1 MDLLP
6 GVFPNPLASG
16 SGSWGTGLMSFM
28 MGGIICLSCDEIIN
42 YSVIIH
48 ESVPHVSMP
57 ANDATIDYSGQR
69 RPMAYTFPQ
78 TSNQLLKHKHSS
90 TSIVST
96 SSCPLLPG
104 NDVVIMSREKE
115 SSEKADT
122 LPTEDDRLVPS
133 LNCLVQFHLRH
144 LDKERF

>member
-1 MDLLP
+1 
-6 GVFPNPLASG
+6 
-16 SGSWGTGLMSFM
+16 
-28 MGGIICLSCDEIIN
+28 
-42 YSVIIH
+42 
-48 ESVPHVSMP
+48 
-57 ANDATIDYSGQR
+57 
-69 RPMAYTFPQ
+69 MAYIFPL
-78 TSNQLLKHKHSS
+78 NLKHKHSS

-144 LDKERF
+144 LDKEGGFRKVVTTEKPHTFLLTSLI

>member
-1 MDLLP
+1 
-6 GVFPNPLASG
+6 
-16 SGSWGTGLMSFM
+16 
-28 MGGIICLSCDEIIN
+28 
-42 YSVIIH
+42 
-48 ESVPHVSMP
+48 
-57 ANDATIDYSGQR
+57 
-69 RPMAYTFPQ
+69 MAYIFPL
-78 TSNQLLKHKHSS
+78 NLKHKHSS

-144 LDKERF
+144 LDKERFWESCNNRIGQG